1 MKSPLQVLI
10 IDDSSV
16 DSTLLRV
23 FLRKLA
29 RWQVTTV
36 VRQNGEDAMAWLK
49 ENNPDLIFVDYRLEG
64 ETGTELIQQIKA
76 TGCLAGFVL
85 FTGHEGEE
93 AILEAWRA
101 GADDYIHKS
110 ELSLETLS
118 RSIYHTL
125 HKVSTARALQE
136 ALDSLRRAKKD
147 LEFRVLERTAQLSEA
162 HDQLDTITTAAHDAI
177 VMLDPGGRIIFW
189 NPASERIFGYPPAE
203 ILGQDF
209 HTLLTKGELWGTLL
223 EDIGRICREG
233 SDTGHRLVAE
243 AMVRHRD
250 GHTFVMEGSFTAILM
265 KGAWYVVGILRDITQ
280 QKEDLAALKRAK
292 EEAEQATRLKDR
304 FVSLVAHDLRG
315 PFTTIL
321 GFLELLENDVKN
333 PLSSKQKSFLAWVV
347 ESSKKM
353 LRMID
358 ELLNISRLKTGK
370 IVPERRFFDA
380 RFAGEKALGNL
391 RPQAEAKK
399 IALVNHTPENYRL
412 HADPNLF
419 GEVLHNLISNAVKFS
434 RPGDEVTLYAPH
446 GRPCCVAV
454 QDTGVGIPA
463 GRLANLFKL
472 EEKTST
478 TGTAGE
484 HGTGFGLPFADEIMR
499 AHGGTI
505 HVLSEENK
513 GSTFFVQ
520 LPPVTPR
527 VLVIDDDPEFREL
540 LLTFLDRIGVTS
552 SNSASAADA
561 MEILAAA
568 PHHLVICDVNMP
580 EVGGFELLSRLRG
593 DPKTKSLPVI
603 LITGD
608 SSMESRERAFR
619 MGADDFINKPIA
631 ANEFLPRVRHFVG

>member
-10 IDDSSV
+10 IDDNAV

-29 RWQVTTV
+29 RWHVTTV
-36 VRQNGEDAMAWLK
+36 VRQNGEDAMTWLK
-49 ENNPDLIFVDYRLEG
+49 DNEPDLIFVDYRLEG

-76 TGCLAGFVL
+76 AGCPAGFIL

-125 HKVSTARALQE
+125 HKVSASRALQE
-136 ALDSLRRAKKD
+136 ALDSLRRTKKD

-162 HDQLDTITTAAHDAI
+162 HEQLDTITSAAHDAI
-177 VMLDPGGRIIFW
+177 VMLDPGNRIIFW
-189 NPASERIFGYPPAE
+189 NPAAERIFGYSPAE

-209 HTLLTKGELWGTLL
+209 HTLLAQGELWGTLL

-243 AMVRHRD
+243 AMVRHQN
-250 GHTFVMEGSFTAILM
+250 GQNFVMEGSFTAILM

-280 QKEDLAALKRAK
+280 QKEDLATLKRAK

-370 IVPERRFFDA
+370 ITPDRRFFDA
-380 RFAGEKALGNL
+380 RFAGERALENL
-391 RPQAEAKK
+391 QPQAMAKK
-399 IALVNHTPENYRL
+399 ILLANHIPENYRVY
-412 HADPNLF
+412 ADPNLF

-434 RPGDEVTLYAPH
+434 RPGDQITLKAPQ
-446 GRPCCVAV
+446 GELSSVAV
-454 QDTGVGIPA
+454 EDTGVGIPA
-463 GRLANLFKL
+463 SRLVNLFKL

-499 AHGGTI
+499 AHGGSI
-505 HVLSEENK
+505 RVVSEENK
-513 GSTFFVQ
+513 GSTFSVH
-520 LPPVTPR
+520 LPTVTPR
-527 VLVIDDDPEFREL
+527 LLVVDDDPDFRKL
-540 LLTFLDRIGVTS
+540 LLTFLERIGVS
-552 SNSASAADA
+552 STESSTARDA
-561 MEILAAA
+561 IHKISQY
-568 PHHLVICDVNMP
+568 PFHLVICDVNMP
-580 EVGGFELLSRLRG
+580 EMGGFEVLSHVRSN
-593 DPKTKSLPVI
+593 PKTKTLPVI

-608 SSMESRERAFR
+608 NSMESREKAFR

>member
-10 IDDSSV
+10 IDDNPV

-29 RWQVTTV
+29 RWQVTPV
-36 VRQNGEDAMAWLK
+36 VRHNGEDALAWLK
-49 ENNPDLIFVDYRLEG
+49 DNEPDLVFVDYRLEG
-64 ETGTELIQQIKA
+64 ETGTDLIQQIKTA
-76 TGCLAGFVL
+76 GCPAGFIL

-125 HKVSTARALQE
+125 HKVSTTRALQE
-136 ALDSLRRAKKD
+136 ALDSLRRTKKD

-162 HDQLDTITTAAHDAI
+162 HEQLDTITSAAHDAI
-177 VMLDPGGRIIFW
+177 VMLDPGNRIIFW
-189 NPASERIFGYPPAE
+189 NPAAERIFGYPPAE
-203 ILGQDF
+203 ILGREF
-209 HTLLTKGELWGTLL
+209 HTLLAKGELWSTLL

-233 SDTGHRLVAE
+233 SDNGHRLVAE
-243 AMVRHRD
+243 ALVRHRN
-250 GHTFVMEGSFTAILM
+250 GNSFVMEGSFTAILM

-280 QKEDLAALKRAK
+280 QKEDMATLKRAK
-292 EEAEQATRLKDR
+292 DEAEQATRLKDR

-370 IVPERRFFDA
+370 ITPERRFFDA
-380 RFAGEKALGNL
+380 RFAADKALDNL
-391 RPQAEAKK
+391 LPQAEAKK
-399 IALVNHTPENYRL
+399 ITLTNQIPKNYRV

-434 RPGDEVTLYAPH
+434 RPGDQVTIAASPGHVTSIL
-446 GRPCCVAV
+446 V

-463 GRLANLFKL
+463 NRLANLFKL

-499 AHGGTI
+499 AHGGTMQ
-505 HVLSEENK
+505 VVSEENK
-513 GSTFFVQ
+513 GSTFSVH
-520 LPPVTPR
+520 LPSVTPR
-527 VLVIDDDPEFREL
+527 ILVVDDDPDFRRL
-540 LLTFLDRIGVTS
+540 LLTFLERIGVES
-552 SNSASAADA
+552 DESASASDA
-561 MEILAAA
+561 IHKLGQQT
-568 PHHLVICDVNMP
+568 HHLVICDVNMP
-580 EVGGFELLSRLRG
+580 EMDGFGLLQHLRN
-593 DPKTKSLPVI
+593 DPKTKTLPII

-608 SSMESRERAFR
+608 SAMESREKAFR

>member
-10 IDDSSV
+10 IDDNPV

-29 RWQVTTV
+29 RWQVTPV
-36 VRQNGEDAMAWLK
+36 VRQNGEDAMIWLRDN
-49 ENNPDLIFVDYRLEG
+49 EPDLVFVDYRLEG
-64 ETGTELIQQIKA
+64 ETGTDLIQQIKSA
-76 TGCLAGFVL
+76 GCSAGFVL

-125 HKVSTARALQE
+125 HKISTARALQE
-136 ALDSLRRAKKD
+136 ALDSLRRTKKD

-162 HDQLDTITTAAHDAI
+162 HEQLDTITSAAHDGI
-177 VMLDPGGRIIFW
+177 VMLDPGNRIIYW
-189 NPASERIFGYPPAE
+189 NPAAERIFGYPPAE

-233 SDTGHRLVAE
+233 SDTGHRLVSE
-243 AMVRHRD
+243 AMVRHQN

-280 QKEDLAALKRAK
+280 QKEDMATLKRAK

-333 PLSSKQKSFLAWVV
+333 PLSPKQKSFLAWVV

-353 LRMID
+353 VRMID

-370 IVPERRFFDA
+370 ITPERRFFDA
-380 RFAGEKALGNL
+380 RFAGEKALENL

-399 IALVNHTPENYRL
+399 ITVANHVPENYRI

-434 RPGDEVTLYAPH
+434 RPGDQITLLASHDQPSSL
-446 GRPCCVAV
+446 AV
-454 QDTGVGIPA
+454 KDTGVGIPA
-463 GRLANLFKL
+463 SRLANLFKL

-505 HVLSEENK
+505 RVVSEENK
-513 GSTFFVQ
+513 GSTFSVQ
-520 LPPVTPR
+520 LPSVTPR
-527 VLVIDDDPEFREL
+527 VLVIDDDPDFRKL
-540 LLTFLDRIGVTS
+540 LLTFLDRIGVQSTES
-552 SNSASAADA
+552 PSARDA
-561 MEILAAA
+561 LQKVNLY

-580 EVGGFELLSRLRG
+580 EMNGFELLSQLRK
-593 DPKTKSLPVI
+593 DPKTKTLPVI

-608 SSMESRERAFR
+608 SSMESREKAFR

-631 ANEFLPRVRHFVG
+631 SNEFLPRVRHFVG